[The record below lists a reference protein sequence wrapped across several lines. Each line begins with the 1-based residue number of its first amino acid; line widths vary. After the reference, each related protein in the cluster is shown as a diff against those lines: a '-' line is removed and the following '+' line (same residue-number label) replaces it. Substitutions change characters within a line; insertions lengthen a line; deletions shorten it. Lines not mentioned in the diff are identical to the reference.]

1 MDAAI
6 AKFEQFT
13 NYDLFA
19 HVGEPLPPDVEAE
32 DHRETA
38 ILHCISRK
46 WENCRLQ
53 ARNAL
58 QRKIERKYQEDLKF
72 WERAEEWNPICQK
85 LRPRIKEF
93 TASLQSKPT
102 PLSAEI
108 DRIKNDLEWD
118 ILLICLEYEFQDI
131 VAPFF
136 YLPLIDRWYRCGHLP
151 CGWTGPPFPIVW
163 DGSTFKGKLIVY

>member
-13 NYDLFA
+13 NYELFA

-72 WERAEEWNPICQK
+72 WERAEE
-85 LRPRIKEF
+85 
-93 TASLQSKPT
+93 S
-102 PLSAEI
+102 
-108 DRIKNDLEWD
+108 
-118 ILLICLEYEFQDI
+118 
-131 VAPFF
+131 
-136 YLPLIDRWYRCGHLP
+136 HLP
-151 CGWTGPPFPIVW
+151 KTSPANQRIHRVPSKQTHPTISR
-163 DGSTFKGKLIVY
+163 D